1 MVTAQGL
8 TALVQENYSFYT
20 VQYNL
25 LLSVTAPLRHSSN
38 VLRYCLI
45 ASYGTHAPATKARNK
60 SRTYC
65 TSVHKRSSREEKS
78 YVNHLLMTVE
88 KRKNEDNLARIFLV

>member
-25 LLSVTAPLRHSSN
+25 LLSVTAPLRHSSK

-45 ASYGTHAPATKARNK
+45 ASYGTHQLQKQGTNLVN
-60 SRTYC
+60 TVQVFI
-65 TSVHKRSSREEKS
+65 SVHREKK
-78 YVNHLLMTVE
+78 NHT
-88 KRKNEDNLARIFLV
+88 

>member
-45 ASYGTHAPATKARNK
+45 ATSYSTHQLQKQGTNLVHTVQVFI
-60 SRTYC
+60 
-65 TSVHKRSSREEKS
+65 SVHREKK
-78 YVNHLLMTVE
+78 NHT
-88 KRKNEDNLARIFLV
+88 